1 MVHSNNTRC
10 LLDCMDNIKDMFDTL
25 KGDYDKN
32 KIFLLLIIK
41 YAIMKKPLKNDYVF
55 LKYSDVN
62 APLSYERYIYIYI
75 YILKIRFLY

>member
-10 LLDCMDNIKDMFDTL
+10 LLDCMDNIKGMFDTL

-55 LKYSDVN
+55 LKYSDIML
-62 APLSYERYIYIYI
+62 PYLMRYIYIYI

>member
-32 KIFLLLIIK
+32 KFFLLLIIK

-55 LKYSDVN
+55 LEYSDVML
-62 APLSYERYIYIYI
+62 PYLMRYIY
-75 YILKIRFLY
+75 

>member
-32 KIFLLLIIK
+32 KIFLLLVIK

-55 LKYSDVN
+55 LEYSDVML
-62 APLSYERYIYIYI
+62 PYLMRYIY
-75 YILKIRFLY
+75 

>member
-32 KIFLLLIIK
+32 KIFFTTSNKICYNEKTIK
-41 YAIMKKPLKNDYVF
+41 K
-55 LKYSDVN
+55 
-62 APLSYERYIYIYI
+62 
-75 YILKIRFLY
+75 